1 MGDKLRDFEKGPRQ
15 IHGPHVLHN
24 CKQWSRWMLRK
35 HMPGSFMNDIWAM
48 FGHWFLFNMLT
59 WHTHTHYVQFL
70 DASFCISIAF
80 PCPPYAEI
88 KNHMIQWPQ
97 PDSGFA
103 PGLWISVNPPRD
115 GQRHE
120 STRGFPLY
128 LGLGLGIFPRQLTVW
143 LLVNQVRS
151 GKEKKQQQKW
161 QELTNSG
168 HKNQNFKNKDK
179 TCICGTPGHWNGT
192 GFTTIASLP
201 REDAYRNDHTCT
213 SRIQ

>member
-1 MGDKLRDFEKGPRQ
+1 MEWWLITPWISFGWQTKGFWKGPTTNPWPTCFTYLQ
-15 IHGPHVLHN
+15 AMIKVNVTKTYAWIIHEWHLGHV
-24 CKQWSRWMLRK
+24 
-35 HMPGSFMNDIWAM
+35 WA
-48 FGHWFLFNMLT
+48 LIPFNMLT
-59 WHTHTHYVQFL
+59 WHTRTHYVQFL

-128 LGLGLGIFPRQLTVW
+128 LGLGLGIFPRQLTVR
-143 LLVNQVRS
+143 LLVNQVRP
-151 GKEKKQQQKW
+151 GKEKNNNKNGK
-161 QELTNSG
+161 NSR
-168 HKNQNFKNKDK
+168 
-179 TCICGTPGHWNGT
+179 TAAIRT
-192 GFTTIASLP
+192 
-201 REDAYRNDHTCT
+201 RT
-213 SRIQ
+213 SRTRTRLVSAGLRDTGMARDSQPLRLCHV

>member
-1 MGDKLRDFEKGPRQ
+1 MEWWLITPWISFGWQTKTFEKGPRQ
-15 IHGPHVLHN
+15 IHGPHVLHT

-59 WHTHTHYVQFL
+59 WHTHTL
-70 DASFCISIAF
+70 
-80 PCPPYAEI
+80 CPIPICRDQKSYDPMTPA
-88 KNHMIQWPQ
+88 
-97 PDSGFA
+97 GFRIRTQA
-103 PGLWISVNPPRD
+103 VNISVNPPRD

-128 LGLGLGIFPRQLTVW
+128 LGLGLGIFPRQLTVR

-151 GKEKKQQQKW
+151 GKQQQKW

-179 TCICGTPGHWNGT
+179 ICICGTPPHWNGT
-192 GFTTIASLP
+192 GITTIASLP
-201 REDAYRNDHTCT
+201 RVDAYRNDHTCT

>member
-1 MGDKLRDFEKGPRQ
+1 M
-15 IHGPHVLHN
+15 
-24 CKQWSRWMLRK
+24 
-35 HMPGSFMNDIWAM
+35 
-48 FGHWFLFNMLT
+48 T
-59 WHTHTHYVQFL
+59 YTHTHYVQFL

-151 GKEKKQQQKW
+151 GKEKNNNKNGK
-161 QELTNSG
+161 NSR
-168 HKNQNFKNKDK
+168 
-179 TCICGTPGHWNGT
+179 TAAIRT
-192 GFTTIASLP
+192 
-201 REDAYRNDHTCT
+201 RT
-213 SRIQ
+213 SRTRTRLVSAGLRDTGMARDSQPLRLCHV